1 MSLKEGGIKDM
12 KRVLLL
18 LVAITLSLSAF
29 AQKKTGNLAPSG
41 PHYDLNLIGVD
52 EAKKSPLTSSNR
64 HTIFVPLFTNGPNGA
79 DTDPVPGNDIW
90 LTQSPDSTTFAV
102 CDGNAFD
109 AAWKCDGTPLYIPG
123 TSPPTQAM
131 GAVFEL
137 PCNTLQASTLYPCTG
152 GAAAYTVWGRV
163 VGTPTPGGT
172 GTITTCA
179 YTTVAPIIVVCSAEN
194 EVFVRSPQKPPKFDN
209 VTPELTSLVTGG
221 VKYPLFYSTFQG
233 FFWDYDNNGDKVLQL
248 RFYLE

>member
-123 TSPPTQAM
+123 TVSLHGRGRSVYGL
-131 GAVFEL
+131 GAGCRDADARRDRHHHYL
-137 PCNTLQASTLYPCTG
+137 
-152 GAAAYTVWGRV
+152 RV
-163 VGTPTPGGT
+163 HDG
-172 GTITTCA
+172 
-179 YTTVAPIIVVCSAEN
+179 SA
-194 EVFVRSPQKPPKFDN
+194 DN
-209 VTPELTSLVTGG
+209 RGMLCG
-221 VKYPLFYSTFQG
+221 K
-233 FFWDYDNNGDKVLQL
+233 
-248 RFYLE
+248 